1 MKLHKNTFTL
11 LNNANTKT
19 NLNSNSPLNF
29 KAGLTS
35 QMKKEIKECK
45 PTKIS
50 EYLNSKYMIFS
61 DFKGNKTLAWCS
73 LKCMEIIEQLNKKF
87 CLRNPFPLYIGTGN
101 FNIKTPFSQNNVLG
115 ISLFDTMNIPIDGKK
130 DSLFGSNSVL
140 FNSLD
145 AQKSNQK
152 FNWDNIDE
160 EADKLK
166 KKKQIGTNFFLDIF
180 MHEFSHIMHYHNR
193 KNVLNIEEQSDF
205 KKQQKNITNHAI
217 FLFKHKKSII
227 ENICKYAATN
237 QYELIA
243 CDLSKRICENLDK
256 NNLIPNLNFIDKSP
270 YQKIKKFNSISKN
283 SNIKAT
289 SLDKAIN
296 KYWNGNFKEFIKDTE
311 IYK

>member
-160 EADKLK
+160 EADKLFE
-166 KKKQIGTNFFLDIF
+166 KKQIGTNFFLDIF
-180 MHEFSHIMHYHNR
+180 MHEFSHIMHYHNI
-193 KNVLNIEEQSDF
+193 KNVLNI
-205 KKQQKNITNHAI
+205 
-217 FLFKHKKSII
+217 
-227 ENICKYAATN
+227 
-237 QYELIA
+237 
-243 CDLSKRICENLDK
+243 
-256 NNLIPNLNFIDKSP
+256 
-270 YQKIKKFNSISKN
+270 
-283 SNIKAT
+283 
-289 SLDKAIN
+289 
-296 KYWNGNFKEFIKDTE
+296 
-311 IYK
+311 